1 MEGLELRP
9 THLARG
15 RNGGYQAIN
24 LAVHLGAKRIL
35 LLGYDMMRGPKG
47 EEHWHGD
54 HPNRSR
60 SPYTTFQACFPSLV
74 DPLKA
79 EGIEVI
85 NCSRRTAL
93 TCFPR
98 KSLQDALG
106 EKAVA
111 A

>member
-1 MEGLELRP
+1 
-9 THLARG
+9 
-15 RNGGYQAIN
+15 
-24 LAVHLGAKRIL
+24 
-35 LLGYDMMRGPKG
+35 
-47 EEHWHGD
+47 
-54 HPNRSR
+54 
-60 SPYTTFQACFPSLV
+60 V